1 MCFPTMQTLSNRGIQ
16 DSLHLEA
23 HHSSSASGH
32 LWWSYAEEINFLEG
46 CMLYFMFG
54 TLLSTG
60 LFCWLCLSYFSGT
73 WPTVCCDG
81 IALRGMGIN
90 HIYQTVGNHVYN
102 HSWIFQRNKNLYV
115 LAMQWTVELFYE
127 ACLLTYKIE
136 HFEIDV
142 SPGLIFYIISLFIT
156 ISSSHYLKHCYE
168 L

>member
-81 IALRGMGIN
+81 IALRGMGTQHGWDCQKSN
-90 HIYQTVGNHVYN
+90 TVHN
-102 HSWIFQRNKNLYV
+102 HSWIFQEGVVGVYQVPSIWHFCYQVPSK
-115 LAMQWTVELFYE
+115 WHLFYQLPSM
-127 ACLLTYKIE
+127 AT
-136 HFEIDV
+136 
-142 SPGLIFYIISLFIT
+142 PFYQLPST
-156 ISSSHYLKHCYE
+156 K
-168 L
+168 